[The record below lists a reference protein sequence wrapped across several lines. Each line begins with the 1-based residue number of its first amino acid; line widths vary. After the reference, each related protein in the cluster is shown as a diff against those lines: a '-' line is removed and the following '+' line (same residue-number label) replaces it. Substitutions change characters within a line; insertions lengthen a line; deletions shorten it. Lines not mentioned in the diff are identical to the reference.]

1 VNDPDTAR
9 GPHARDAAWARAA
22 RAVHEHATDHRGVEL
37 RELGGG
43 LDHRT
48 FLLGDL
54 VVRVAARATATREA
68 DLLHLVGPRV
78 SIPIPAPHVDD
89 RQRGVLAYPLLPGR
103 PLLGRTP
110 PRGAAARLGRVLRE
124 LHRID
129 LAEVADLVPVDHAA
143 PEAWL
148 EELTGPPELL
158 RVLHTDRPRPA
169 RELVLAHADLGA
181 EHVLEQRGRLTGI
194 IDWADAAVTDP
205 ALDFARLHRDFGPA
219 FLDDALLAYG
229 QDSRELRRRITF
241 FARCAALEDL
251 AYGRESGREEY
262 RRAAERSL
270 SWLFPPS

>member
-1 VNDPDTAR
+1 VNEPDS
-9 GPHARDAAWARAA
+9 ARARA
-22 RAVHEHATDHRGVEL
+22 IRAVDEHATDHRGVEL

-48 FLLGDL
+48 FVAGDL

-68 DLLHLVGPRV
+68 DLLRLVAPRV
-78 SIPIPAPHVDD
+78 SIPVPAPHLDD
-89 RQRGVLAYPLLPGR
+89 PQRGVLGYPLLPGR

-110 PRGAAARLGRVLRE
+110 PRGAAARLGRFLRE

-129 LAEVADLVPVDHAA
+129 RAEVADLVPVDHAA

-158 RVLHTDRPRPA
+158 RMLHTDRPGPA
-169 RELVLAHADLGA
+169 PELVLAHADLGA
-181 EHVLEQRGRLTGI
+181 EHILEQHGRLTGI

-205 ALDFARLHRDFGPA
+205 ALDLARLHRDFGPA
-219 FLDDALLAYG
+219 FLDDVLRAYG

-251 AYGRESGREEY
+251 AYGRTSGREEY
-262 RRAAERSL
+262 LRAAERSL
-270 SWLFPPS
+270 SWLFS